1 MTILGLSGSDVQ
13 FPGNGERVLH
23 LDSEVSDRILD
34 LGMAK
39 KQLDRTQIAGPAVY
53 QDGPCAAQRMRSVTQ
68 RIEPNGGDPA

>member
-39 KQLDRTQIAGPAVY
+39 Q
-53 QDGPCAAQRMRSVTQ
+53 S
-68 RIEPNGGDPA
+68 